1 MLNRDPEEMAVVES
15 VSQAADPGRRSL
27 PTGIG
32 GETYLEKRRLLLLV
46 RTGLTLAIAYLLI
59 FSSHS
64 KEVPASQ
71 LAFIAIYLGSNLLI
85 GWLPSRILSMAA
97 FDVALVLFDTAAT
110 SFALYLIPEANTDVF
125 VFYFVIV
132 LLASISD
139 RLSHSLFA
147 PLVTGGAYVA
157 FLVSR
162 YGLEEVMQPAILLRV
177 PFFLLAG
184 AFYGFFVDRVRRGQL
199 ATAAAKQREQART
212 EFLSLITHDLKQ
224 PLWMAKESA
233 MLLYDQLESSA
244 AERVRGIAGQLLV
257 NLRRMEALS
266 MNFLDLGRI
275 EAKGIHVF
283 PQRVS
288 LNRIVRDL
296 VDSYAPLFRTKQLE
310 AAVELDP
317 ALPDA
322 LVDPPQLERA
332 LSNLLDN
339 AFKFTPQGGRIV
351 CKTSLSHDGVLLT
364 IADSGPGIG
373 EAQAGALF
381 SRFQNGQD
389 TPGRPSTGLG
399 LYITQAIIAAHGG
412 RITVDPETHSGACFR
427 VWLPAVVEDADDA
440 AADLAAYAVS
450 ERVA

>member
-1 MLNRDPEEMAVVES
+1 MLLREPGRMAVVES
-15 VSQAADPGRRSL
+15 DSRADVPENE
-27 PTGIG
+27 PATTGNG
-32 GETYLEKRRLLLLV
+32 GMYLEKRRLLLLV

-59 FSSHS
+59 FSSNS
-64 KEVPASQ
+64 KQVPASQ
-71 LAFIAIYLGSNLLI
+71 LVFIAVYLGSNLLI
-85 GWLPSRILSMAA
+85 GWLPSRILSTAA

-110 SFALYLIPEANTDVF
+110 SFALFLIPEANTDVF

-139 RLSHSLFA
+139 RLSHSMFA
-147 PLVTGGAYVA
+147 PLVTGGAYIA
-157 FLVSR
+157 FLFSR
-162 YGLEEVMQPAILLRV
+162 YGLEQVMQPAILLRV

-199 ATAAAKQREQART
+199 ATAAAKQREEART

-233 MLLYDQLESSA
+233 TLLYDQLESGVP
-244 AERVRGIAGQLLV
+244 ERARGMAGQLLV
-257 NLRRMEALS
+257 NLRRMEALA

-275 EAKGIHVF
+275 EAKGIRVF

-296 VDSYAPLFRTKQLE
+296 LDSYAPLFATKQLQII
-310 AAVELDP
+310 VELDA
-317 ALPDA
+317 ALPDT

-351 CKTSLSHDGVLLT
+351 CKTSLGHDGVLLT
-364 IADSGPGIG
+364 IADNGPGIST
-373 EAQAGALF
+373 AQAAALF
-381 SRFQNGQD
+381 SRFQNGRN

-399 LYITQAIIAAHGG
+399 LYIMQAIVAAHGG
-412 RITVDPETHSGACFR
+412 RVSIDLEAQPGACFR
-427 VWLPAVVEDADDA
+427 VWLPAAAEDADA
-440 AADLAAYAVS
+440 PAVAGYAVRK
-450 ERVA
+450 RVA

>member
-1 MLNRDPEEMAVVES
+1 VSESDTQARDKEGNTSIAGFV
-15 VSQAADPGRRSL
+15 
-27 PTGIG
+27 G
-32 GETYLEKRRLLLLV
+32 GVHLEKRRLLLLV

-59 FSSHS
+59 FSSPS
-64 KEVPASQ
+64 DEIPGAQ
-71 LAFIAIYLGSNLLI
+71 LAFIALYLGSNLII
-85 GWLPSRILSMAA
+85 GYLPSRVLATAA
-97 FDVALVLFDTAAT
+97 FDIALVLFDTAAT

-139 RLSHSLFA
+139 RLSLSLFA

-157 FLVSR
+157 FLLNR
-162 YGLEEVMQPAILLRV
+162 YGLEQVMQPAILLRV

-184 AFYGFFVDRVRRGQL
+184 AFYGFFVDRVRRGQR
-199 ATAAAKQREQART
+199 ATAAAAQREQART

-233 MLLYDQLESSA
+233 TLLYEQLESGMPQRA
-244 AERVRGIAGQLLV
+244 RATAGQLLV

-275 EAKGIHVF
+275 EAKAIRVF

-296 VDSYAPLFRTKQLE
+296 VESYEPVFVTKNLKAVVRLE
-310 AAVELDP
+310 AG
-317 ALPDA
+317 LPDA
-322 LVDPPQLERA
+322 SVDPPQLERA

-339 AFKFTPQGGRIV
+339 AFKFSPEGGRIL
-351 CKTSLSHDGVLLT
+351 CKTSFEADGLLVT
-364 IADSGPGIG
+364 IADDGPGIG
-373 EAQAGALF
+373 PTQAAALF
-381 SRFQNGQD
+381 SRFQDGED
-389 TPGRPSTGLG
+389 ISGRPSTGLG

-412 RITVDPETHSGACFR
+412 DVSVDLNVPAGACFR
-427 VWLPAVVEDADDA
+427 ICLPAAIEESEAVVAP
-440 AADLAAYAVS
+440 YAVR